1 MCASRSIVRGRG
13 GASGCEPRVEVPGS
27 AAGSARAL
35 VEAEEET
42 EKEEHRI
49 EAEPFA
55 EAEAEPVAE
64 AEAEPVAE
72 TKAALS
78 SSTSLSSD
86 RA

>member
-49 EAEPFA
+49 EAEPVA
-55 EAEAEPVAE
+55 HGLPQMEEREASHLIEAR
-64 AEAEPVAE
+64 
-72 TKAALS
+72 S
-78 SSTSLSSD
+78 
-86 RA
+86 